1 MMNLL
6 LAELELH
13 VNFRRI
19 ERMCFL
25 FKDVIEFRRKLLE
38 SRENGYEYVSP
49 DCDPEKL
56 ELETRK
62 QIINY
67 LKQKEKEK

>member
-1 MMNLL
+1 
-6 LAELELH
+6 
-13 VNFRRI
+13 
-19 ERMCFL
+19 MCFL

-49 DCDPEKL
+49 YCDPEKL